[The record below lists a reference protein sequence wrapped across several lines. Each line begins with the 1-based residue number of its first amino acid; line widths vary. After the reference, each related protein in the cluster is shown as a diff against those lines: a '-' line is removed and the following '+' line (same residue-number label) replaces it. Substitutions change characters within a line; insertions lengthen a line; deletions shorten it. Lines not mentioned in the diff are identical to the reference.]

1 MCFTIL
7 LMLYHSL
14 FLSLLPEFHRAVL
27 LLQTCSTSEFV
38 CDQVCFC
45 VRVYLLDLSSTHER
59 KHVAF
64 VFLSFFFSASQFSF
78 ILFGLCVSEPGLL
91 HLTLCPPTV
100 SIYLQTKCC
109 LYSWWLSKTPLCIY
123 ATFYWSIH
131 QL

>member
-1 MCFTIL
+1 
-7 LMLYHSL
+7 LYVI
-14 FLSLLPEFHRAVL
+14 R
-27 LLQTCSTSEFV
+27 FV
-38 CDQVCFC
+38 FVYVFIFWI
-45 VRVYLLDLSSTHER
+45 YLLHMKENMWPLC
-59 KHVAF
+59 F
-64 VFLSFFFSASQFSF
+64 FLFFFSASQFSF

-91 HLTLCPPTV
+91 HLTLCPPTA